1 MAWWSFVAFLGII
14 VSPLH
19 AKLSV
24 LIEGD
29 QFLSLEYKKTV
40 ERPDTM
46 GVSVLIGVPPS
57 GAADIAEVRIFDSN
71 NYQLPHIDWVPFVGI
86 DDEGM
91 LRRQRVMRMAIDQS
105 LLAMAYRIEIDI
117 HFSSTVVTNVKDPM
131 AETLYNSVL
140 VNPKQSRSWRLPRPN
155 QFVSKPI
162 QDSETTWLRIR
173 VRDNGMFRVTGQ
185 DLVDAGVSLESVE
198 ASTFRLHYG
207 GGRPLYRNRPSVPVQ
222 REEVGLI
229 VEDGGDGSF
238 DNKDFVLFYGEA
250 AERWIYNE
258 KEKLFEWL
266 SNEYTSYNSFWLGF
280 GGVDGLREER
290 VSVNPK
296 GPGTINPKSYR
307 VRVHLE
313 DEQFV
318 LYQTY
323 GIKSGYTWY
332 AEDFR
337 GNARNFRF
345 LVSDPIAAPVDM
357 RFGFIGIGKNRPS
370 FNVKWNGDEVGEI
383 VFKTNRF
390 IEKHVTSEVGPIEGL
405 NELGLFHSGDPT
417 RLNWLEVEYSRG
429 FTAERG
435 LLDFHSPQIGSS
447 AEYAL
452 SGFSGEKPRLFEVS
466 SELAEVVD
474 FEFDIDTGNLTFRDE
489 GRSKPGHFIVGASA
503 TWKSPS
509 KIELDTPSNLLSRN
523 NEADYIVIYHADFDR
538 AANRLA
544 DWRATDDSWGT
555 PPITMAID
563 IQDVYDEFSGGML
576 DPAALRNFLSY
587 AESNWRRPP
596 MYVCLLGD
604 GSYDYKNNSGTSL
617 GNWIPAY
624 QDGDSTFEEWFVCI
638 LGNDDL
644 PDMAIGR
651 LPVKSAVDADR
662 LVDKII
668 RYDSE
673 AEVGSWQ
680 GRALLIADDISN
692 PDKPSDTEPYFV
704 YDSEYMTNF
713 FPEEMDIEK
722 LYLGLFP
729 LEGQGKPRARD
740 EFIRQFNEGALLVT
754 YLGHGNPDVL
764 AHEQMFRVSRDLNE
778 INNGRRLPLFYTAAS
793 QVGVFD
799 DPVKTSMPEELLNLA
814 DGGVIGMISA
824 TRVGYHMS
832 NVMLAEAFHDRM
844 YRSGREG
851 VPVGLALMEA
861 KPIAIERLDV
871 EDAVSVRN
879 IRRYSLFGDPFQR
892 MALPRFRVILNVQE
906 PMQALGLVQIDG
918 KIVDENGI
926 LVNDYTGSVRIRAFD
941 SSELSLLDGVRY
953 RQVGADLFRGFY
965 SVNSGVFS
973 AQFRVPKDI
982 TYGGNNGRVSAF
994 AWDAEGRTA
1003 FGDIEDLDI
1012 TGTASNV
1019 ESDIEGPTIR
1029 MSFEGNEAF
1038 KSGDKVM
1045 GVPLLRVNIFDS
1057 SGLNITG
1064 ETGHEIELYIDNDES
1079 VKLTDRFNV
1088 EGGDYREGVLEYS
1101 LLGLEAGT
1109 HILGLKAW
1117 DTHNNSSRA
1126 EINFELIKKDEDVI
1140 QNALFYPN
1148 PLEGEIGYFTYTSE
1162 IDAEASQIKIFTV
1175 DGSLIEV
1182 LDSGHSK
1189 GYNQI
1194 EWQKPANIAN
1204 GTYIYKIE
1212 LIGGSRVVAVHS
1224 GPLQVVR

>member
-1 MAWWSFVAFLGII
+1 MNFWSLIVFLGII
-14 VSPLH
+14 VSSLH
-19 AKLSV
+19 AEISV
-24 LIEGD
+24 LVEED
-29 QFLSLEYKKTV
+29 QFLSLEYKKSTA
-40 ERPDTM
+40 RPDTM
-46 GVSVLIGVPPS
+46 AASVLIGIPPS
-57 GAADIAEVRIFDSN
+57 GSADITEIRIFDSDN
-71 NYQLPHIDWVPFVGI
+71 HPLYGIDWAPFI
-86 DDEGM
+86 RINDEGM
-91 LRRQRVMRMAIDQS
+91 LRRQQVMRLAIDKS
-105 LLAMAYRIEIDI
+105 FLTMADRIEIDI
-117 HFSSTVVTNVKDPM
+117 HFSVSVVTDVKDTM
-131 AETLYNSVL
+131 AEALYRSIL
-140 VNPKQSRSWRLPRPN
+140 VNPKQSSKWRLPRPDN
-155 QFVSKPI
+155 FVSKPV
-162 QDSETTWLRIR
+162 QDFETTWLRIG
-173 VRDNGMFRVTGQ
+173 VRDSGIFRVTGQ
-185 DLVDAGVSLESVE
+185 DLVEAGVPLDNIE
-198 ASTFRLHYG
+198 AKTFRLFYG
-207 GGRPLYRNRPSVPVQ
+207 GGRPLYRNRPSVPIR
-222 REEVGLI
+222 REEVGLV

-238 DNKDFVLFYGEA
+238 DNEDFVLFYGEA
-250 AERWIYNE
+250 AERWVYNE
-258 KEKLFEWL
+258 EEKSFEWL

-280 GGVDGLREER
+280 GGINGLREER
-290 VSVNPK
+290 LSVNSR
-296 GPGTINPKSYR
+296 GSGTINPKSYR

-345 LVSDPIAAPVDM
+345 LITDPITDPVDM
-357 RFGFIGIGKNRPS
+357 RFGFIGIGKNRPR
-370 FNVKWNGDEVGEI
+370 FNVKWNGDDVGEI

-390 IEKHVTSEVGPIEGL
+390 IEKQIVSEVGPIEGL

-435 LLDFHSPQIGSS
+435 LLDFFSPQIDSP
-447 AEYAL
+447 AEYTL
-452 SGFSGEKPRLFEVS
+452 SGFLGEKPRIFEVS
-466 SELAEVVD
+466 SKLAEVVD
-474 FEFDIDTGNLTFRDE
+474 FEFDIDTGGVTFLDE
-489 GRSKPGHFIVGASA
+489 GRSKPGHFVVGASE

-509 KIELDTPSNLLSRN
+509 KIELDTPSDLLSRN
-523 NEADYIVIYHADFDR
+523 NEADYIVIYHGDFDR

-544 DWRATDDSWGT
+544 NWRATDDSWGT

-576 DPAALRNFLSY
+576 DPAALRNFLSF
-587 AESNWRRPP
+587 AESSWRRPP
-596 MYVCLLGD
+596 MYICLLGD

-617 GNWIPAY
+617 GNWIPPY

-638 LGNDDL
+638 LGDDDI

-651 LPVKSAVDADR
+651 LPVKSAIDADR

-680 GRALLIADDISN
+680 GRVLLIADDISN

-740 EFIRQFNEGALLVT
+740 EFIRRFNEGALLVT

-832 NVMLAEAFHDRM
+832 NVVLAEAFHDRM

-861 KPIAIERLDV
+861 KPIALERLDV
-871 EDAVSVRN
+871 EDATSVRN

-906 PMQALGLVQIDG
+906 PMQALGLVKIDG
-918 KIVDENGI
+918 KVVDENGM
-926 LVNDYTGSVRIRAFD
+926 LVTDYNGSVRIRAFD

-953 RQVGADLFRGFY
+953 RQVGADLFRGLY

-994 AWDAEGRTA
+994 AWDEEGRAA
-1003 FGDIEDLDI
+1003 FGDIENLDI
-1012 TGTASNV
+1012 AGTASNV
-1019 ESDIEGPTIR
+1019 EPDIEGPTIR
-1029 MSFEGNEAF
+1029 INFEGNESF
-1038 KSGDKVM
+1038 KSGDKIL
-1045 GVPLLRVNIFDS
+1045 GIPLLQVNIFDY

-1064 ETGHEIELYIDNDES
+1064 ETGHEIELFLDNDES
-1079 VKLTDRFNV
+1079 IKLTDRFNV
-1088 EGGDYREGVLEYS
+1088 EGGDYREGVLEYRI
-1101 LLGLEAGT
+1101 LGLEVGT
-1109 HILGLKAW
+1109 HVLALKAW
-1117 DTHNNSSRA
+1117 DTHNNSSRV
-1126 EINFELIKKDEDVI
+1126 EVNFEVIQSDDKII

-1148 PLEGEIGYFTYTSE
+1148 PLEGEMGYFTYTSE
-1162 IDAEASQIKIFTV
+1162 IDAEVSQIKIFTV
-1175 DGSLIEV
+1175 DGNLIEV
-1182 LDSGHSK
+1182 LDSGYSK
-1189 GYNQI
+1189 GFNQV
-1194 EWQKPANIAN
+1194 EWRKPANISN

-1212 LIGGSRVVAVHS
+1212 LIDNSRVVAVHS
-1224 GPLQVVR
+1224 GPLQVAR